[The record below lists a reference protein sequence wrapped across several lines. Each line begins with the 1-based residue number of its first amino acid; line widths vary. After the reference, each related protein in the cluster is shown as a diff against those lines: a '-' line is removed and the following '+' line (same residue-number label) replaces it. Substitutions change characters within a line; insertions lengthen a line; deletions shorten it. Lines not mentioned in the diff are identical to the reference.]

1 VTRHSPAQQ
10 SGAPSLLPG
19 ALVLVGLFFAPMAT
33 LVAESFRLYVPGRV
47 GAASDAPL
55 TLANYAE
62 LLEPAFLRF
71 FVETFW
77 ISLLTTIVG
86 VVLSYP
92 IAYRIARMP
101 SGRSRA
107 IAIGALVTFLFL
119 SAVVRTYALEL
130 TFGSVGPLRP
140 VFETI
145 GISPN
150 SRTYIQYL
158 VGAGLLLFIIPI
170 AALTLVGTHQN
181 IDRSLVEAA
190 QALGAPRW
198 RAHLSITVPLSIQGV
213 LSAFLLAFTF
223 SMSAFVVPMI
233 LGKGRILF
241 LSNLIY
247 NRFSEIANY
256 PSGAAISVVTLAVTL
271 AIVYALS
278 RLISWSLQD
287 GAR

>member
-1 VTRHSPAQQ
+1 MRLSSARQNN
-10 SGAPSLLPG
+10 AFAILPG
-19 ALVLVGLFFAPMAT
+19 TAVLTALFFAPMVT
-33 LVAESFRLYVPGRV
+33 LLVESFRLYVPGRV
-47 GAASDAPL
+47 GAASNAPL
-55 TLANYAE
+55 TRTNYAE

-77 ISLLTTIVG
+77 ISLITTIVG
-86 VVLSYP
+86 VLLAYP
-92 IAYRIARMP
+92 IAYRIARTP
-101 SGRSRA
+101 SRRRRA

-140 VFETI
+140 LFETI

-158 VGAGLLLFIIPI
+158 VGAGLLQFIIPI
-170 AALTLVGTHQN
+170 AALTLIGTHQN
-181 IDRSLVEAA
+181 IDGSLVEAA

-198 RAHLSITVPLSIQGV
+198 KAHLSITVPLSVEGV

-223 SMSAFVVPMI
+223 SMSAFIVPMI

-247 NRFSEIANY
+247 NRFSETANY

-271 AIVYALS
+271 AIVYGIS
-278 RLISWSLQD
+278 RLITWRLQS